1 MPANGVYKYRFILL
15 DGILYE
21 IINSLSSCVLCIED
35 YLVFEVHPLE
45 RQIDNAHT
53 LPVVLY
59 LLTGAIYY
67 MRYFVGDNKFLILL
81 IAKSD

>member
-1 MPANGVYKYRFILL
+1 MHENGFILL
-15 DGILYE
+15 DGVFYE
-21 IINSLSSCVLCIED
+21 IINSLGSCVLGVEY

-45 RQIDNAHT
+45 RQVYNTLT

-59 LLTGAIYY
+59 LLPGAIDY